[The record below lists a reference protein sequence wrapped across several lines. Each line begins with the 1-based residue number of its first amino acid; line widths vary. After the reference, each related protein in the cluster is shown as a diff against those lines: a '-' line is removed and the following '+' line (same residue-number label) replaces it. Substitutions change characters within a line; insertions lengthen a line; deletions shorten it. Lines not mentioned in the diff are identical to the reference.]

1 MSQLL
6 QAGLNV
12 TAIGMG
18 VVFVLLTALVFI
30 IRGMSALSRAIEGA
44 LPAKP
49 EPAASEPLAAKAGG
63 TPQQEIVSVISAA
76 IAAHRKRNQQG

>member
-30 IRGMSALSRAIEGA
+30 IRGMSALSHAIEGK
-44 LPAKP
+44 LPAAP
-49 EPAASEPLAAKAGG
+49 QPATRAT
-63 TPQQEIVSVISAA
+63 TPTADTGSNHSQEIVSVISAA
-76 IAAHRKRNQQG
+76 VAAHRKTR

>member
-1 MSQLL
+1 MMSQLL

-30 IRGMSALSRAIEGA
+30 IRGMSALCHAIESRM
-44 LPAKP
+44 
-49 EPAASEPLAAKAGG
+49 PAAPQPAPRAA
-63 TPQQEIVSVISAA
+63 TPAPTATSSQTQEIVSVISAA
-76 IAAHRKRNQQG
+76 VAAHRKTR

>member
-6 QAGLNV
+6 QAGINV

-44 LPAKP
+44 LPAAP
-49 EPAASEPLAAKAGG
+49 DPAASEPRSGSAGAA
-63 TPQQEIVSVISAA
+63 PQQEVVSVITAA
-76 IAAHRKRNQQG
+76 IAAHRKRN

>member
-44 LPAKP
+44 FPAAP
-49 EPAASEPLAAKAGG
+49 EPAASKPLSDSTGA
-63 TPQQEIVSVISAA
+63 TPQQEVVSVITAA
-76 IAAHRKRNQQG
+76 IAAHRKRN

>member
-30 IRGMSALSRAIEGA
+30 IRGMSALSHAIEDA
-44 LPAKP
+44 LPAAP
-49 EPAASEPLAAKAGG
+49 EPPASKPLPAMTVG
-63 TPQQEIVSVISAA
+63 TPQQEVVSVISAA